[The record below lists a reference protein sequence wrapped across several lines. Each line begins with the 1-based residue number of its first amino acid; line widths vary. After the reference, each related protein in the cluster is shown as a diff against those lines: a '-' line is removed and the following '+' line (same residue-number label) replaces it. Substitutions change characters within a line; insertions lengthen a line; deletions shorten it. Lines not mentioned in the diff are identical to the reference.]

1 VIAANHPP
9 RPQPGLAA
17 ARLSGR
23 TTAEYGVR
31 HLLEPAMRGRSH
43 GLSAVIE
50 ADSFE
55 LMRRYV
61 VNERAFCF
69 QIPIG
74 LRPGD
79 DPRLVVRKL
88 D

>member
-1 VIAANHPP
+1 
-9 RPQPGLAA
+9 
-17 ARLSGR
+17 
-23 TTAEYGVR
+23 
-31 HLLEPAMRGRSH
+31 MRGRSH
-43 GLSAVIE
+43 GLSAVIV